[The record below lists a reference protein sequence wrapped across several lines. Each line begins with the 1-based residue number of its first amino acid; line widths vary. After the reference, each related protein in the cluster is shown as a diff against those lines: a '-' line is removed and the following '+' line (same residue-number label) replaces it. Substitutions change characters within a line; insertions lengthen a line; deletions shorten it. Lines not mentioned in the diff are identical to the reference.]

1 MQMVEIRPS
10 LFLPLYVK
18 SVAKLGLTPCRVP
31 GQAIERFVSSEQMT
45 QSHLSLKGS
54 NQMYSQRTWL
64 LWPRLSLGLGD
75 ESDASKLRHGCKTV
89 MINETSCLESTP
101 VFNEEEAPENIDD
114 ALRIHASAEYI
125 RLIGEQCVDR
135 TSGYPACLST
145 NAAVDTSNETSN
157 TNDDVNGAAD
167 NGVDETD
174 ESRSGADGQLEEVTR
189 SSSASKK
196 WRCILLAPVLLSFGL

>member
-101 VFNEEEAPENIDD
+101 VSNEEEAPV
-114 ALRIHASAEYI
+114 
-125 RLIGEQCVDR
+125 LIGEQGVDR

-157 TNDDVNGAAD
+157 TKTTTSTAPRITASTRPTSPGVAQAGSWRRSPGPAPRQKNG
-167 NGVDETD
+167 GV
-174 ESRSGADGQLEEVTR
+174 SCL
-189 SSSASKK
+189 
-196 WRCILLAPVLLSFGL
+196 LLSSLVIA

>member
-125 RLIGEQCVDR
+125 R
-135 TSGYPACLST
+135 
-145 NAAVDTSNETSN
+145 
-157 TNDDVNGAAD
+157 
-167 NGVDETD
+167 
-174 ESRSGADGQLEEVTR
+174 
-189 SSSASKK
+189 
-196 WRCILLAPVLLSFGL
+196 

>member
-31 GQAIERFVSSEQMT
+31 GQAIERFVLSEQMT

-101 VFNEEEAPENIDD
+101 VFN
-114 ALRIHASAEYI
+114 
-125 RLIGEQCVDR
+125 
-135 TSGYPACLST
+135 
-145 NAAVDTSNETSN
+145 
-157 TNDDVNGAAD
+157 VNSAAD

-174 ESRSGADGQLEEVTR
+174 ESRSGAGGQLGEVTR

-196 WRCILLAPVLLSFGL
+196 WRCILLAPVFPSYSVAILSRRIVPDLRPSASQCTASVKGDSGDSTD